1 MKKIKKILAMVMAMA
16 MIMGLGMTAN
26 AAEELPQTASI
37 TINKLTPNDKTT
49 VKIYQVVSH
58 NAQNSEWVAAD
69 WAQDYVKFPTQAS
82 AADINWAGLKEKVE
96 TDGITPTAEKT
107 GINETNLV
115 ELGRVVQHN
124 HHSIYVDYIVI
135 TDWDKSNITLQQ
147 GETQDYK
154 WVDKDTLKNMK
165 SNEKER
171 SRVRDYQQGQS
182 IKNSIKRYEI
192 TRKKYK

>member
-1 MKKIKKILAMVMAMA
+1 MVYIGQCKEIKINTMLNI
-16 MIMGLGMTAN
+16 G
-26 AAEELPQTASI
+26 
-37 TINKLTPNDKTT
+37 KLQ
-49 VKIYQVVSH
+49 QVVS
-58 NAQNSEWVAAD
+58 ALQVQS
-69 WAQDYVKFPTQAS
+69 
-82 AADINWAGLKEKVE
+82 L
-96 TDGITPTAEKT
+96 TDCAMRELREET

-165 SNEKER
+165 SNELVTRRMQLFIKELR
-171 SRVRDYQQGQS
+171 
-182 IKNSIKRYEI
+182 
-192 TRKKYK
+192 